1 MGNSTISGARFDYA
15 DGHHDVWCEVC
26 GRLDL
31 KVGIDEAQSVFD
43 QHVAEKHASE
53 ETV

>member
-1 MGNSTISGARFDYA
+1 MSDSPIGGARFDYA